1 MANLQQIIAA
11 LPIGKSNAMKVADFE
26 NFIANQPSG
35 TNNDQT
41 RKEVQNAINNDE
53 IPIGSNPQKGYWL
66 IDSDAE
72 YQEVLGRLNSTI
84 DKFIAKRDAIS
95 RGWKKRKQSKSTQN
109 PWPK

>member
-1 MANLQQIIAA
+1 MATLQQIIAA

-26 NFIANQPSG
+26 NFIGNQPSG

-41 RKEVQNAINNDE
+41 RREIQNAIHNAE
-53 IPIGSNPQKGYWL
+53 VPIGSSPQKGYWL

-72 YQEVLGRLNSTI
+72 YQEVIDRLNSTI
-84 DKFIAKRDAIS
+84 DQFIAKRDAIK
-95 RGWKKRKQSKSTQN
+95 RGWQKRKQSKSTQT